1 MNPINDLLD
10 QEVIAM
16 LRRGAVGV
24 IRTDTIY
31 GIVGRA
37 DDEQAVERIYDLKNR
52 DGDKSP
58 IVLVSSVDDLFD
70 EPTAQERALLD
81 GVWPGK
87 VSVIIP
93 ARHAPPWLER
103 GNGSV
108 AYRLPADETLRSL
121 VAQTGPLIAPSANL
135 QGEKPAE
142 SVEEAIRYFG
152 ENVDFYV
159 DGGTVEDP
167 TPSQL
172 LRLREDGEVER
183 LR

>member
-1 MNPINDLLD
+1 MKVTDTLLD
-10 QEVIAM
+10 PTVIDM
-16 LRRGAVGV
+16 LKRGAIGV
-24 IRTDTIY
+24 LRTDTIY

-37 DDEQAVERIYDLKNR
+37 DNERAVERIYDLKNR

-58 IVLVSSVDDLFD
+58 IVLVSSLDDLFD
-70 EPTAQERALLD
+70 EPTVDEQKLLD
-81 GVWPGK
+81 EVWPGK

-93 ARHAPPWLER
+93 TAHAPKWLER
-103 GNGSV
+103 GNRSV
-108 AYRLPADETLRSL
+108 AYRLPAYEELRSL

-142 SVEEAIRYFG
+142 SVDEAMKYFG
-152 ENVDFYV
+152 DQVDFYV
-159 DGGTVEDP
+159 DGGKVEDL

-172 LRLREDGEVER
+172 LRLTEDGEVER

>member
-1 MNPINDLLD
+1 MKVIDTLLD
-10 QEVIAM
+10 PTIIDM
-16 LRRGAVGV
+16 LSRGAVG
-24 IRTDTIY
+24 ILRTDTIY

-37 DDEQAVERIYDLKNR
+37 DNEQAVERIYDLKNR

-58 IVLVSSVDDLFD
+58 IVLVSSLDDLFD
-70 EPTAQERALLD
+70 EPTDEEQKLLD
-81 GVWPGK
+81 EVWPGK

-93 ARHAPPWLER
+93 TAHAPAWLER

-108 AYRLPADETLRSL
+108 AYRLPAHEELRQL

-142 SVEEAIRYFG
+142 SVDEAMRYFG
-152 ENVDFYV
+152 EQVDFYV
-159 DGGTVEDP
+159 DGGRVEDL

-172 LRLREDGEVER
+172 LRLIEDGEVER